1 MNVHVPKDIVL
12 WKKIV
17 LVGFLN
23 TIEIKKRIKRIK
35 NKFIEDSF
43 CSKFIIYKKRYTA
56 FFFNFKWLSE
66 AESGLN
72 FLIFSDH
79 QKASLGA

>member
-12 WKKIV
+12 WEKIV

-23 TIEIKKRIKRIK
+23 TIEIKKRIRRIK

>member
-1 MNVHVPKDIVL
+1 MGEDC
-12 WKKIV
+12 
-17 LVGFLN
+17 VGRFLKHN
-23 TIEIKKRIKRIK
+23 RDKKKRIRRIK